1 MSNINF
7 KTGWLK
13 DPKDGEKFAPKTT
26 TNQVLTG
33 DGERLTDE
41 LATIKT
47 DISAK
52 YDEVQSELDTKLNIE
67 DVEVF
72 TDNKA
77 GYAFTMDDLAKVGGL
92 KVFGKGKQLGNQ
104 LWRHGDITFE
114 GQKSFVIDLEP
125 GTYTFS
131 AEVTTT
137 DTDATTNL
145 VYMLSGA
152 VRGELNRDTRAS
164 YTFTLSQFC
173 DVVTL
178 YASNGSSAATGDTV
192 TFKNV
197 MLNKGSIALPLE
209 EYVGGPVGMTNPQSV
224 IFAGQRLVGGYQLF
238 DASKIST
245 TTVNGV
251 TTTNNGDGSFTF
263 SSENN
268 ANPSGQFGRY
278 DLTHDEMVRL
288 FKAGDLYL
296 DCGSA
301 SNPYFVIQV
310 KSPAK
315 TYVEGGNLSSASN
328 KITITQEMLDDKDAY
343 LWYGFYG
350 YLDKP
355 FTPVTVKPMLYQD
368 GTGLWEPFT
377 DKTAKV
383 ADTNIE
389 TNFLSKN
396 IWDRYYANNEKHW
409 YINMHDSAN
418 KGYKEIPIFV
428 GKGNTVA
435 ISYLQ
440 SLQAGLDLYCGVAL
454 STTKNIQLE
463 NWLYHPSDALLVNKA
478 LAITALEDYIYIRFY
493 GSLATF
499 MQYIGNELQIEL
511 GDRTEFS
518 YEYNKNFFTTLT
530 PSVLKGIPLGQTIP
544 DELKDNVM
552 YMSGIYWDGADEQY
566 YIADYRDYTKGENVQ
581 LINHITVNSTIHNVH
596 NLWKYSGILST
607 VLNCGLGLTSGAVQP
622 GASFR
627 RSPLLSNRLLNQ
639 YAWAQDKECCYMTE
653 PNRIDFSIKYEY
665 LGITADSTD
674 DEKLA
679 AIRTWVDNNEL
690 TFTYVLAEPI
700 ITPIPTEE
708 LVRYSTIDTYKP
720 TTTIISD
727 AHVEVIGLKDIDTW
741 KAVTNTY
748 ETRVGA
754 AQKLSKA
761 QIYTDT
767 EINKVKDGTYQ
778 ALTAK
783 TATNAQYAQ
792 HDIDGNNIGSTY
804 ETKVD
809 ARNKYIESNAY
820 TDREVAKKAAL
831 GTDGFFTSKRDFV
844 NGTLI
849 TTNIDYSKDNGA
861 AWLLE
866 IKGNSYGGNVPFD
879 LKLQGYIYK
888 TDHSSMIDCG
898 GISNGY
904 FFDDIVAFCYNDVL
918 CFWFPRILYWQGF
931 DVRVTNVIAEKPENQ
946 NCVVSVTDEV
956 KPEDITKEFSFK
968 GLVRQSITSDNIGTQ
983 SVNYAVRAGHD
994 ANGQNIANTYETKT
1008 DATNKLNAATTF
1020 ATSEANRVKNDLLN
1034 GAGGAYDTLK
1044 ELGELIDTNVDAIDA
1059 LETVAASKESKTD
1072 AEAKLREAKNY
1083 SDELSQAIILG
1094 NITANKAINADKSA
1108 KDASGNVITSTY
1120 ETKADATSKVNT
1132 INTRIDDEL
1141 AQVETQLEAL
1151 KPTEKKSGK
1160 VFTMKDI
1167 SSFKTILSKGST
1179 TQKTIPGNQLLDLV
1193 TKAEVD
1199 SEYYKINKDGSI
1211 EPIIK
1216 DSRANAE
1223 VPCSQQLKA
1232 GTYTASVPN
1241 SEKQDSLYLQIY
1253 DTNNNSFIISGY
1265 QLNRDITFTLA
1276 NDTDISFKIYFVDE
1290 APIVPV
1296 HIMLNEGS
1304 TALSFEPYV
1313 GGIASPNMNFPQKIE
1328 HAGKNTGNLF
1338 NLYTADNVKGEISS
1352 YAPNVTYNPG
1362 VGFSANSVFTKD
1374 TLIGFETDKQ
1384 VTVQAK
1390 FSTSYGTVYDATNVG
1405 IGIMYEDGTTSI
1417 GNRVTPNNS
1426 GVISKVTS
1434 DITKKV
1440 IGIGFVYD
1448 SVLNGGVEYNAGSV
1462 REIMIN
1468 EGPIA
1473 KAYEPYKYENNLSI
1487 NQTISNKNIWDKVFA
1502 ADVNNWGTDGRDSN
1516 QYYKCIPIYV
1526 GAGNTATFSYPEI
1539 PTGISDIYACVTK
1552 ELLYGDNS
1560 KTWFYHATNNN
1571 LCINNFTITAVKDYL
1586 YLWCL
1591 KSGIENGNFAQYIGN
1606 NLQVELSETKTD
1618 YIEHEHQD
1626 IKLIPPKPFTKWDS
1640 VIEKD
1645 GWLYWN
1651 YKSIKLVIDGSN
1663 WNKYDSYGYNGFQC
1677 NAVLPENMLRR
1688 DGFCNQLIVIN
1699 RLDSD
1704 SGKNYTPN
1712 SLWIGVDSS
1721 TLYAV
1726 NNDFYD
1732 VSLEDC
1738 GVTNWRN
1745 HLNENP
1751 LEVWTYTDNSELI
1764 PFTEEEMAQY
1774 RALVGYEDITTIQS
1788 DVEVEVAGLKDS
1800 DTWDYIHDTF
1810 AEKADRI
1817 SFVANY
1823 GATAFSDIKEAIDL
1837 GKTIS
1842 LDTGISRFLN
1852 LAPGTYDKNGN
1863 LVQSWD
1869 ALTTAWKDFY
1879 TTNTDTTIDL
1889 SGHELF
1895 LETIAKNAN
1904 NVESFIPPN
1913 GISNVISNEA
1923 TTLVIHPDI
1932 THITKWSFYKIGNGQ
1947 NIDTYVIPNTVE
1959 IIEQEAFYNYSA
1971 TYIIMNPACTVATDI
1986 YTRSGFTPTLYYQG
2000 TLAAT
2005 PTSGVTVIT
2014 DFSSNNVALTEH
2026 NNSRICFHKI
2036 DGLNIINY
2044 YCNNTNDWFIEQI
2057 NTFDDTKFSAI
2068 YGQTSYEDL
2077 NNALI
2082 NKKVVEV
2089 KRDKTIALQPGTYDS
2104 DGNLIHTWEELLE
2117 ASGLTEDALANTDMS
2132 IIPPNNIFIRAGYT
2146 TFPSKVVIPEH
2157 IATIGQYVFWFYPN
2171 NGEILPA
2178 VREIYILGE
2187 NTSIN
2192 TSAFS
2197 SATAIYVPWDSSVAT
2212 VTGGTNI
2219 YYNVD
2224 MNTACALTY
2233 TYYTHAYSKIG
2244 TNLVFSCL
2252 EDSEHVEY
2260 ICAPSG
2266 WSIKRVPTMKLGD
2279 ALFTYDSV
2287 NKQIVISFE

>member
-1 MSNINF
+1 MSDINF

-13 DPKDGEKFAPKTT
+13 DPADNQKFAPKTT

-33 DGERLTDE
+33 AGERLTDE
-41 LATIKT
+41 LANIKT
-47 DISAK
+47 DVNDLSTSVSNN
-52 YDEVQSELDTKLNIE
+52 YETKS
-67 DVEVF
+67 D
-72 TDNKA
+72 
-77 GYAFTMDDLAKVGGL
+77 
-92 KVFGKGKQLGNQ
+92 
-104 LWRHGDITFE
+104 
-114 GQKSFVIDLEP
+114 
-125 GTYTFS
+125 
-131 AEVTTT
+131 
-137 DTDATTNL
+137 
-145 VYMLSGA
+145 
-152 VRGELNRDTRAS
+152 
-164 YTFTLSQFC
+164 
-173 DVVTL
+173 
-178 YASNGSSAATGDTV
+178 
-192 TFKNV
+192 
-197 MLNKGSIALPLE
+197 
-209 EYVGGPVGMTNPQSV
+209 
-224 IFAGQRLVGGYQLF
+224 
-238 DASKIST
+238 
-245 TTVNGV
+245 
-251 TTTNNGDGSFTF
+251 
-263 SSENN
+263 
-268 ANPSGQFGRY
+268 
-278 DLTHDEMVRL
+278 
-288 FKAGDLYL
+288 
-296 DCGSA
+296 
-301 SNPYFVIQV
+301 
-310 KSPAK
+310 
-315 TYVEGGNLSSASN
+315 ASN
-328 KITITQEMLDDKDAY
+328 KLTQARSYANSLQQTRLQGETSTSAAGVSDLVWKVYEWKTSGAY
-343 LWYGFYG
+343 SG
-350 YLDKP
+350 P
-355 FTPVTVKPMLYQD
+355 
-368 GTGLWEPFT
+368 TGLYSIM
-377 DKTAKV
+377 DG
-383 ADTNIE
+383 E
-389 TNFLSKN
+389 TNFN
-396 IWDRYYANNEKHW
+396 
-409 YINMHDSAN
+409 
-418 KGYKEIPIFV
+418 
-428 GKGNTVA
+428 
-435 ISYLQ
+435 
-440 SLQAGLDLYCGVAL
+440 
-454 STTKNIQLE
+454 
-463 NWLYHPSDALLVNKA
+463 
-478 LAITALEDYIYIRFY
+478 
-493 GSLATF
+493 
-499 MQYIGNELQIEL
+499 
-511 GDRTEFS
+511 
-518 YEYNKNFFTTLT
+518 
-530 PSVLKGIPLGQTIP
+530 
-544 DELKDNVM
+544 
-552 YMSGIYWDGADEQY
+552 
-566 YIADYRDYTKGENVQ
+566 
-581 LINHITVNSTIHNVH
+581 
-596 NLWKYSGILST
+596 GILSVRVRNQDNT
-607 VLNCGLGLTSGAVQP
+607 NNSLGDIDWI
-622 GASFR
+622 GAS
-627 RSPLLSNRLLNQ
+627 STNPPLARITRKIVEEDGTSFAYFYLYINYAGNWSTPTISKLREIIPSNVTGTFVNKKITEAEVEGELL
-639 YAWAQDKECCYMTE
+639 
-653 PNRIDFSIKYEY
+653 FSSNKINVSY
-665 LGITADSTD
+665 ADSTGF
-674 DEKLA
+674 A
-679 AIRTWVDNNEL
+679 RNA
-690 TFTYVLAEPI
+690 
-700 ITPIPTEE
+700 
-708 LVRYSTIDTYKP
+708 
-720 TTTIISD
+720 
-727 AHVEVIGLKDIDTW
+727 LKDDNG
-741 KAVTNTY
+741 NTIH
-748 ETRVGA
+748 T
-754 AQKLSKA
+754 
-761 QIYTDT
+761 
-767 EINKVKDGTYQ
+767 
-778 ALTAK
+778 
-783 TATNAQYAQ
+783 
-792 HDIDGNNIGSTY
+792 TY

-809 ARNKYIESNAY
+809 ASNKYIESKAY

-849 TTNIDYSKDNGA
+849 TTDIDYSNDNGA
-861 AWLLE
+861 AWLFEL
-866 IKGNSYGGNVPFD
+866 KGNSYGSLIPFD

-888 TDHSSMIDCG
+888 TDNSYMIDCG
-898 GISNGY
+898 GLSNGY
-904 FFDDIVAFCYNDVL
+904 FFDDIFAFCHNGVL
-918 CFWFPRILYWQGF
+918 CFWFPRLAYWQGF
-931 DVRVTNVIAEKPENQ
+931 DVRVEIVTNQHAEGQ
-946 NCVVSVTDEV
+946 NHVVSITDDV
-956 KPEDITKEFSFK
+956 APEGRTKEVSFK
-968 GLVRQSITSDNIGTQ
+968 GTIVKSITSDNIASQ
-983 SVNYAVRAGHD
+983 SVDY
-994 ANGQNIANTYETKT
+994 ANT
-1008 DATNKLNAATTF
+1008 AGAANTANS
-1020 ATSEANRVKNDLLN
+1020 ATSASYASKATHDDQGRNIITTYATKSEAEGYANTVKNDLLN

-1072 AEAKLREAKNY
+1072 AEAKLREAKN
-1083 SDELSQAIILG
+1083 EVAALSQAIIIG
-1094 NITANKAINADKSA
+1094 DITVNKAINADKSA

-1132 INTRIDDEL
+1132 INTRIDEEL
-1141 AQVETQLEAL
+1141 AQVETQLETL

-1160 VFTMKDI
+1160 VFTMKDL

-1179 TQKTIPGNQLLDLV
+1179 TQNYVPGNQLFDISKLKLKEVAAGGDSITEIGKNYVVV
-1193 TKAEVD
+1193 TTTEAHTGNGYTYSGFTLRELCPEMV
-1199 SEYYKINKDGSI
+1199 
-1211 EPIIK
+1211 
-1216 DSRANAE
+1216 
-1223 VPCSQQLKA
+1223 A
-1232 GTYTASVPN
+1232 GETYTINATTQSTQN
-1241 SEKQDSLYLQIY
+1241 MIY
-1253 DTNNNSFIISGY
+1253 VGTTWHFGTSKVV
-1265 QLNRDITFTLA
+1265 T
-1276 NDTDISFKIYFVDE
+1276 E
-1290 APIVPV
+1290 E
-1296 HIMLNEGS
+1296 MLNANLILYGYSYQAENKVGS
-1304 TALSFEPYV
+1304 CKISDIMIVKGTTALPWEPYV

-1328 HAGKNTGNLF
+1328 HAGKNVGNLF

-1390 FSTSYGTVYDATNVG
+1390 FSTSYGTTYDATNVG

-1448 SVLNGGVEYNAGSV
+1448 SVLNGDVEYNAGSV
-1462 REIMIN
+1462 REIMIT

-1473 KAYEPYKYENNLSI
+1473 KAYEPYNYENNLCI
-1487 NQTISNKNIWDKVFA
+1487 NQTISNKNIWDKDFA
-1502 ADVNNWGTDGRDSN
+1502 AEIDNWGTDGRESN

-1539 PTGISDIYACVTK
+1539 PSGISDIYACVTK

-1651 YKSIKLVIDGSN
+1651 YKSKKLTFDGTEN
-1663 WNKYDSYGYNGFQC
+1663 WLLGYGSG
-1677 NAVLPENMLRR
+1677 
-1688 DGFCNQLIVIN
+1688 DG
-1699 RLDSD
+1699 
-1704 SGKNYTPN
+1704 
-1712 SLWIGVDSS
+1712 
-1721 TLYAV
+1721 V
-1726 NNDFYD
+1726 NNRFEVHTVADFDTSGSSNSVIPKNVYCNMFIYEFTGGIPSKPD
-1732 VSLEDC
+1732 RFRVCSESAGSGNAYILFNINTDI
-1738 GVTNWRN
+1738 V
-1745 HLNENP
+1745 P
-1751 LEVWTYTDNSELI
+1751 LDDIDAWKAKLQELFAAGTPLYIEYETTDSEQV

-1774 RALVGYEDITTIQS
+1774 RALVGYEGITTIQS

-1810 AEKADRI
+1810 AEKADRS
-1817 SFVANY
+1817 SFVVNY
-1823 GATAFSDIKEAIDL
+1823 GATTFSDIKEAIDL

-1889 SGHELF
+1889 SGHDLF

-1904 NVESFIPPN
+1904 NGESFIPPN

-1932 THITKWSFYKIGNGQ
+1932 THITKWSFYKISNGQ

-2000 TLAAT
+2000 TLATT

-2171 NGEILPA
+2171 SGEILPA